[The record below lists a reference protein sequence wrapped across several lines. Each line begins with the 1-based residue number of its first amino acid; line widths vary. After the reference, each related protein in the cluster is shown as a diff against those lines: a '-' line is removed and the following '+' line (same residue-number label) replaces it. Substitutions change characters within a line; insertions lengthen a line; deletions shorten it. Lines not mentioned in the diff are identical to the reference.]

1 MRRLAPRSL
10 RAAFAAVLIA
20 TFGTAGVGGRAQE
33 SGSPANAA
41 ASAAGAKGAGAPS
54 ANAAVGSPVAALRD
68 ALFAACSQ
76 SHQEFSKFLTARNAE
91 TFAQLTPGARV
102 ALMKRFVLL
111 NEPGKPSVITNVSG
125 RPVVRCQTPEGAAEL
140 QIGGADASD
149 NLAFLPVEV
158 RDAADSV
165 GNNVMHVKMGLVR
178 ENGDWKLLSVG
189 LVLLDLPSLA
199 AEWDAA
205 EMQSTE
211 QEAIEGLKK
220 IADAVEAYRR
230 TYAHLPESLDKL
242 GPPGRG
248 PATVESADL
257 LDVEF
262 ASGAK
267 NGYSFRYVIM
277 GGTTLGAP
285 AKFEL
290 AATPETYGRTGR
302 RSFFRDSNGSLHA
315 ADHQGAVGSAGDPR
329 MD

>member
-1 MRRLAPRSL
+1 MRSL
-10 RAAFAAVLIA
+10 AARSMRAGLTAALLA
-20 TFGTAGVGGRAQE
+20 TLAAGARGDAQE
-33 SGSPANAA
+33 SGAPANAA
-41 ASAAGAKGAGAPS
+41 TSAASATSRS
-54 ANAAVGSPVAALRD
+54 AAATNAVAGSPVAALRD

-91 TFAQLTPGARV
+91 TFAQLMPGARV

-111 NEPGKPSVITNVSG
+111 NEPGKPSVITSVSG

-158 RDAADSV
+158 RDVTDTV
-165 GNNVMHVKMGLVR
+165 GASAMHVKMGLVR
-178 ENGDWKLLSVG
+178 ENGEWKLLSVG

-220 IADAVEAYRR
+220 IAEAVEAYRQKY
-230 TYAHLPESLDKL
+230 THLPESLEKL
-242 GPPGRG
+242 GAPTRG
-248 PATVESADL
+248 SATVENAGL
-257 LDVEF
+257 LDAEF

-267 NGYSFRYVIM
+267 NGYTFRYVIM
-277 GGTTLGAP
+277 GAATQGAP

-290 AATPETYGRTGR
+290 AAAPQTYGRTGR
-302 RSFFRDSNGSLHA
+302 RSFFRDSNGGLHA
-315 ADHQGAVGSAGDPR
+315 ADRQGAVGSASDPKIE
-329 MD
+329 